1 MDPSLY
7 IKCIKEDLK
16 MKKVKLVLSFAFIL
30 FAAVAIVGCASS
42 VSANDTYVTLDIN
55 PSVEL
60 IVTPKEK
67 VIYANPLNEDAE
79 VLLVDL
85 NLVGLDL
92 DVAIQMIIDTAIEL
106 GYIDVDSE
114 ETIVSVTAISKDSA
128 IGEKIREQVKAHI
141 NNEFKDR
148 ALMGRAEDKGF
159 TPDFL
164 VEAEAY
170 GVTPGFLFMAKSVV
184 VVNDEVLLEDALQMT
199 VPELQAILRE
209 AKEAQK
215 EVVSALREE
224 FLAARAL
231 IFDEY
236 IPQIQALET
245 DLEANAEV
253 IAALEVELAE
263 AEEADKAAIQAELDL
278 ALEAKATLEADL
290 EALVTVFHEEFK
302 ALRDE
307 FHAQSVVLRAE
318 IREMNQH
325 RKEVN
330 QAKVQEFLN
339 QMQERRQELKEAIDQ
354 FQKLR
359 P

>member
-1 MDPSLY
+1 
-7 IKCIKEDLK
+7 

-114 ETIVSVTAISKDSA
+114 ETIVSVTAISKDAA
-128 IGEKIREQVKAHI
+128 IGEKIREQVKAHV

-184 VVNDEVLLEDALQMT
+184 FVSDEILLEDAVEMT
-199 VPELQAILRE
+199 VQELQAILRE

-224 FLAARAL
+224 FLAAREL

-236 IPQIQALET
+236 LPQIQALEA

-263 AEEADKAAIQAELDL
+263 AEEEDKAAIQAELDL

-290 EALVTVFHEEFK
+290 EALVTAFREEFK
-302 ALRDE
+302 AL
-307 FHAQSVVLRAE
+307 H
-318 IREMNQH
+318 QH
-325 RKEVN
+325 RIEIN

>member
-1 MDPSLY
+1 MDPLLY

-16 MKKVKLVLSFAFIL
+16 MKKVKFVLSFAFIL
-30 FAAVAIVGCASS
+30 FAVIAIVGCTNS

-60 IVTPKEK
+60 IVSPKEK
-67 VIYANPLNEDAE
+67 VIYANPLNADAE

-85 NLVGLDL
+85 DLVGLDL

-114 ETIVSVTAISKDSA
+114 ETIVSVTAISKDAA

-141 NNEFKDR
+141 NNEFKNR

-159 TPDFL
+159 KPEFV

-184 VVNDEVLLEDALQMT
+184 VFSDEVLLEDALEMT
-199 VPELQAILRE
+199 VPELQAILRD
-209 AKEAQK
+209 AKEAHK

-236 IPQIQALET
+236 LPQIQALEA

-253 IAALEVELAE
+253 IATLELELAE
-263 AEEADKAAIQAELDL
+263 AEEVDKADIQAELDL
-278 ALEAKATLEADL
+278 ALETQATLEADL
-290 EALVTVFHEEFK
+290 EAIKTAFREEFA
-302 ALRDE
+302 ALREE
-307 FHAQSVVLRAE
+307 FHAQSEVLRAE
-318 IREMNQH
+318 IREMNQY
-325 RKEVN
+325 RKAIN
-330 QAKVQEFLN
+330 QARVQEFLS
-339 QMQERRQELKEAIDQ
+339 QMQERRQQMQELIER
-354 FQKLR
+354 FQNRR

>member
-1 MDPSLY
+1 MDPLLY

-30 FAAVAIVGCASS
+30 FTAIAIVGCASS

-67 VIYANPLNEDAE
+67 VIYVNPLNADAE

-92 DVAIQMIIDTAIEL
+92 DVAIQVIIDTAIEL
-106 GYIDVDSE
+106 GFIDVDSE
-114 ETIVSVTAISKDSA
+114 ETIVSVTAISKDAA

-159 TPDFL
+159 TPTFL

-184 VVNDEVLLEDALQMT
+184 FVSDEVLLEDALEMT

-209 AKEAQK
+209 AKEARK
-215 EVVSALREE
+215 EVVFALREE

-236 IPQIQALET
+236 IPQIQALEAE
-245 DLEANAEV
+245 LELNAEV
-253 IAALEVELAE
+253 IAALELELAE
-263 AEEADKAAIQAELDL
+263 ADEADKADIQVELDV
-278 ALEAKATLEADL
+278 ALETKATLEADL
-290 EALVTVFHEEFK
+290 EAVKTAFRDEFK
-302 ALRDE
+302 AIREE
-307 FHAQSVVLRAE
+307 FHAQSLVLRAE
-318 IREMNQH
+318 IREMYQH
-325 RKEVN
+325 RMDINK
-330 QAKVQEFLN
+330 AKVEEFLN
-339 QMQERRQELKEAIDQ
+339 QMQQRRQELKEAIDQ

>member
-1 MDPSLY
+1 
-7 IKCIKEDLK
+7 

-30 FAAVAIVGCASS
+30 FAVIAIVGCTNS

-92 DVAIQMIIDTAIEL
+92 DVAIQVIMDKAIEL

-114 ETIVSVTAISKDSA
+114 ETIVSVTAISKDAA
-128 IGEKIREQVKAHI
+128 IGEKIKNQVKAHI

-159 TPDFL
+159 KPEFL

-170 GVTPGFLFMAKSVV
+170 GVAPGFLFMAKSVV
-184 VVNDEVLLEDALQMT
+184 FVSDEVSLEDALDMT

-209 AKEAQK
+209 AKEAHK
-215 EVVSALREE
+215 EVISTLREE
-224 FLAARAL
+224 FLAAKEL

-236 IPQIQALET
+236 LPQIQALEAE
-245 DLEANAEV
+245 LELNAEV
-253 IAALEVELAE
+253 IASLELELAE
-263 AEEADKAAIQAELDL
+263 AEEAEKADIQLELDA

-290 EALVTVFHEEFK
+290 EAVKVAFKEEF
-302 ALRDE
+302 ATLREE
-307 FHAQSVVLRAE
+307 FHAQSQALRAE
-318 IREMNQH
+318 IKEMHQH
-325 RKEVN
+325 RKEIN
-330 QAKVQEFLN
+330 QAKVEEFVN
-339 QMQERRQELKEAIDQ
+339 QMQERRQELKETIEQ